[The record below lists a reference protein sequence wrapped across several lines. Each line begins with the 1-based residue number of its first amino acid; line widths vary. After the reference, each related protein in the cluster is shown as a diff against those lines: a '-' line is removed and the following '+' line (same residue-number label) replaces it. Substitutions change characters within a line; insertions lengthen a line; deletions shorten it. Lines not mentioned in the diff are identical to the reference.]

1 MLPIK
6 LNIINYWAVLVAA
19 AATFMLGAV
28 WYTALFGEKR
38 TGLLNFTEVQMKQA
52 ESAAPVTFS
61 LLFVCYLVVAFV
73 MAMVFSVLGV
83 DSAVTGAM
91 WGALLWVGLA
101 AAIGLTGNITTA
113 IPLGVFLIDASYQL
127 VFLAMTGAILGAWQK

>member
-28 WYTALFGEKR
+28 WYTVFFGEVR
-38 TGLLNFTEVQMKQA
+38 TRLLDFTEAQMKQA
-52 ESAAPVTFS
+52 ERAAPMTFS

-113 IPLGVFLIDASYQL
+113 VRLGVFFIDTGYQF
-127 VFLAMTGAILGAWQK
+127 VFLVMTGAILGAWHK